1 MKVKILLLIFIR
13 NLVLVWS
20 KIKQMEK
27 EEVVKIRAKISM
39 MMVL

>member
-13 NLVLVWS
+13 NMVLVWS